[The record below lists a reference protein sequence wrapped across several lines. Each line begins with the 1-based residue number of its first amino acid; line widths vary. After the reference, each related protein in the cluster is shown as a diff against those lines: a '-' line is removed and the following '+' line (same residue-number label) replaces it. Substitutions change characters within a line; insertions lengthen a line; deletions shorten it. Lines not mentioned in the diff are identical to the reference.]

1 MLMENTCMDYIKAL
15 SSSDPIPGG
24 GGAVALAGSI
34 GTALGNM
41 VGALTV
47 NKEKFADV
55 RDELEEYMK
64 EAEEIQLILLKLVDK
79 DAAAFRPLVNA
90 YKLPAST
97 EEEKAEKDR
106 IMADALEMACTAP
119 LEIMEYC
126 CRAIEICNE
135 FAIKGAKVALSDA
148 GVGVILCKSALQG
161 AALNVF
167 INSRL
172 MKDEKRKEELNRK
185 AVTMLTEY
193 TVKADTVYA
202 KVYRYLI
209 D

>member
-1 MLMENTCMDYIKAL
+1 MLMETTCMDYIKAL
-15 SSSDPIPGG
+15 SSSEPIPGG
-24 GGAVALAGSI
+24 GGATALAGSI

-55 RDELEEYMK
+55 KDELKVYMK

-90 YKLPAST
+90 YKLPTNT
-97 EEEKAEKDR
+97 EEERAEKDK

-119 LEIMEYC
+119 MEIMEYC

-135 FAIKGAKVALSDA
+135 FARKGAKVALSDA
-148 GVGVILCKSALQG
+148 GVGVVLCKSALQG

-167 INSRL
+167 INTRL
-172 MKDEKRKEELNRK
+172 MKDEKRREELNKK
-185 AVTMLTEY
+185 AITMLTEY

-202 KVYRYLI
+202 KVYRYLL

>member
-55 RDELEEYMK
+55 KDELEEYMK

-79 DAAAFRPLVNA
+79 DVAAFRPLVNA

-97 EEEKAEKDR
+97 EEEKAE
-106 IMADALEMACTAP
+106 
-119 LEIMEYC
+119 
-126 CRAIEICNE
+126 
-135 FAIKGAKVALSDA
+135 AKKQVLD
-148 GVGVILCKSALQG
+148 IIQ
-161 AALNVF
+161 
-167 INSRL
+167 RW
-172 MKDEKRKEELNRK
+172 M
-185 AVTMLTEY
+185 
-193 TVKADTVYA
+193 
-202 KVYRYLI
+202 
-209 D
+209 

>member
-55 RDELEEYMK
+55 KD

-185 AVTMLTEY
+185 AITMLTEY

>member
-1 MLMENTCMDYIKAL
+1 MYGTSGDY
-15 SSSDPIPGG
+15 G
-24 GGAVALAGSI
+24 
-34 GTALGNM
+34 
-41 VGALTV
+41 
-47 NKEKFADV
+47 
-55 RDELEEYMK
+55 
-64 EAEEIQLILLKLVDK
+64 ILLQ
-79 DAAAFRPLVNA
+79 
-90 YKLPAST
+90 
-97 EEEKAEKDR
+97 
-106 IMADALEMACTAP
+106 
-119 LEIMEYC
+119 
-126 CRAIEICNE
+126 IEICNE

-185 AVTMLTEY
+185 AITMLTEY